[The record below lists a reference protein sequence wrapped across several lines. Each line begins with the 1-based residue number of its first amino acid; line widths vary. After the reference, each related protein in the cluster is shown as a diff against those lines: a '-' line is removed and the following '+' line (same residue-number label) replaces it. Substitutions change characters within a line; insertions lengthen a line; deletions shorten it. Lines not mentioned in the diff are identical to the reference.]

1 MQLEE
6 NMEHV
11 VSVQTPELRP
21 SQLRLPF
28 SEGQPIAERKLS
40 SEEMLESFRIG
51 IPLQRDLLCGL
62 KEITG
67 QRSQRLQ
74 MILDYLLRD
83 LPDFVLQHRAH
94 SNGNLQLT
102 LYRIPDGTFY
112 RINVTASFLD
122 RDLAPEQVINF
133 LEANELRQKLSA
145 SALSPIV
152 IDADGIL
159 LPDLPVQQ
167 EEEKGALWAKLR
179 STLVFTLKHDSLLWR

>member
-1 MQLEE
+1 
-6 NMEHV
+6 MEHV
-11 VSVQTPELRP
+11 VAVLTPELRQ

-28 SEGQPIAERKLS
+28 SEGHPVAERRVS
-40 SEEMLESFRIG
+40 NEELLESFRIG

-62 KEITG
+62 KETTEP
-67 QRSQRLQ
+67 RSRRLQ

-83 LPDFVLQHRAH
+83 LPDFVLQHRSH
-94 SNGNLQLT
+94 SNGNLQLS

-112 RINVTASFLD
+112 RINVTARFLD
-122 RDLAPEQVINF
+122 RDLAPEQVISF
-133 LEANELRQKLSA
+133 LEANRLREKLSA

-159 LPDLPVQQ
+159 LPELPVQH
-167 EEEKGALWAKLR
+167 EEEKGALWSKLR